1 MMKAA
6 MRFGAM
12 SLTGSMMMAAV
23 AFASPENRYL
33 EYKEPVAAAGGFNW
47 LSTAAYMLTLLI
59 VFAVVL
65 WAAYSVSQW
74 FGGRM
79 HRMQTEGGAAVVG
92 AVSLGGSRQVVM
104 LKVGERVLLL
114 GVTDQQVN
122 LLQEITDEEQ
132 VKQLLQQNRTMTPG
146 TVGGNL
152 FSEQLLQL
160 DELEKHLPKF
170 IRKRRN
176 R

>member
-1 MMKAA
+1 MMKAFRCLGVA
-6 MRFGAM
+6 HLLALMLM
-12 SLTGSMMMAAV
+12 PAA
-23 AFASPENRYL
+23 AFASPGNSYL

-79 HRMQTEGGAAVVG
+79 HRLQTEGGAVVVSV
-92 AVSLGGSRQVVM
+92 VSLGGNRQVVM
-104 LKVGERVLLL
+104 LKVGDRILVL

-122 LLQEITDEEQ
+122 LLQEINDEEQ
-132 VKQLLQQNRTMTPG
+132 VKQLLQQSQATSPG
-146 TVGGNL
+146 NVGVNL

-170 IRKRRN
+170 IRKHRN

>member
-1 MMKAA
+1 MMKAFRCLGVA
-6 MRFGAM
+6 NLITF
-12 SLTGSMMMAAV
+12 LSMPVAAL
-23 AFASPENRYL
+23 ASPGNSYL
-33 EYKEPVAAAGGFNW
+33 EYKEPAAAGGGFNW

-79 HRMQTEGGAAVVG
+79 HRLQTEGGAAVVSV
-92 AVSLGGSRQVVM
+92 VSLGGSRQVVM
-104 LKVGERVLLL
+104 LKVGERILVL

-122 LLQEITDEEQ
+122 LLQEINDEEQ
-132 VKQLLQQNRTMTPG
+132 VKQLLQQNRTMLPG
-146 TVGGNL
+146 NAGATL

-170 IRKRRN
+170 IRRHRN
-176 R
+176 H